1 MDVTRV
7 AESGTQSLTAMAQ
20 EISKRELVR
29 YILRTP
35 ASERAMA
42 RAERVLPLGVASTFQ
57 FYEPHPLVMRN
68 ASGSHM
74 QDVDGHDYVDFTL
87 GYGALF
93 TGHSHPTLCRHVAE
107 QLARG
112 TLFVSPCE
120 DNAAVAEMLAARFGL
135 PQWRFTNSGTE
146 ATMDAIRVARSITG
160 RPRIVKVEGGYH
172 GHHDSVLVS
181 TKPSRGVAGPAGQ
194 PVPVPSTEG
203 LSPSV
208 LGETVIVPFNDLDA
222 LERALAPGDAACFIV
237 EPVME
242 NIGICVP
249 NAGYLGSVREMTR
262 RYGTLLLF
270 DEVKTGITA
279 GWHGASGLYGIVPDL
294 IAIGK
299 SVGGGLPLAAFGG
312 SDDCMEAVASGRVLH
327 VGTYNGNPLCMA
339 AARAVLSE
347 ICTPEETARVIE
359 RNSRFAADCHAAL
372 AAREMPAHVAQ
383 CGAKGCVT
391 WSTSKISNYR
401 DYLATDFDIA
411 FAQWIWGVNRG
422 VLLPPGLDE
431 QWLLS
436 VAHTEDDLAFA
447 LEVFTGFLDTLV
459 DPSRLQSSS

>member
-1 MDVTRV
+1 MEITRSV
-7 AESGTQSLTAMAQ
+7 DSGALSLSAAAQ

-29 YILRTP
+29 YVLRTQT
-35 ASERAMA
+35 SERAMA

-57 FYEPHPLVMRN
+57 FYEPHPLVMRG
-68 ASGSHM
+68 ASGARM
-74 QDVDGHDYVDFTL
+74 QDLDGHEYVDFTL

-93 TGHSHPTLCRHVAE
+93 TGHSHPALCRTVTD

-120 DNAAVAEMLAARFGL
+120 DNALVAEMLVARFGL

-146 ATMDAIRVARSITG
+146 ATMDAIRVARGVTG

-181 TKPSRGVAGPAGQ
+181 TKPAGKDAGPADQ

-203 LSPSV
+203 LPPSV
-208 LGETVIVPFNDLDA
+208 LAETIVVPFNDLDA
-222 LERALAPGDAACFIV
+222 LERALAPRDVACFIV

-242 NIGICVP
+242 NIGICLP
-249 NAGYLGSVREMTR
+249 DPGYLEGVREMTR
-262 RYGTLLLF
+262 RFGTLLLF

-279 GWHGASGLYGIVPDL
+279 GWHGATGHYGIAPDL

-299 SVGGGLPLAAFGG
+299 SMGGGLPLAAFGG
-312 SDDCMEAVASGRVLH
+312 SSECMDAVVSGRVLH

-339 AARAVLSE
+339 AARAVLGE
-347 ICTPEETARVIE
+347 ICTPAETGRVIE
-359 RNSRFAADCHAAL
+359 RNRRFAADCRAAL
-372 AAREMPAHVAQ
+372 VARGMPAHVAQ
-383 CGAKGCVT
+383 FGAKGCVT
-391 WSTSKISNYR
+391 WSVSPVRNFR
-401 DYLATDFDIA
+401 DYLATDFDLA

-431 QWLLS
+431 QWLMS
-436 VAHTEDDLAFA
+436 VAHTEEDLALA
-447 LEVFTGFLDTLV
+447 LRVFTSFLDAAL
-459 DPSRLQSSS
+459 DPSRIDDST